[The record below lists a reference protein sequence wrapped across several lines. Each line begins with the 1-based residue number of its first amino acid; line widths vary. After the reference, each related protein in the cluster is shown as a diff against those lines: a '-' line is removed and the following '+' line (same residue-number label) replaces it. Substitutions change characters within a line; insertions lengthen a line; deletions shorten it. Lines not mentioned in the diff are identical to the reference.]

1 MFAKIHRP
9 VTYYRVNKSYAV
21 TSNAWLK
28 ISPLN
33 SFGSVVLRIL
43 AGSVFHATCPETENA
58 RSPNF
63 VRGLGS
69 TQSGD
74 VEDRRWETGDPD
86 GG

>member
-1 MFAKIHRP
+1 M
-9 VTYYRVNKSYAV
+9 

-28 ISPLN
+28 ISPLD
-33 SFGSVVLRIL
+33 SFGSVVSQIL

-58 RSPNF
+58 R
-63 VRGLGS
+63 VLGT